1 MKYDVIVIGA
11 GSAGCVVAARLSED
25 PNRSVLLLEAGPDY
39 PDFEHYPDDLKFGYS
54 ATASQPGAPHNW
66 SFEARGR
73 PEQTEP
79 MPVPRGKV
87 VGGTSAI
94 NGQVILRGAPEDYDS
109 WAAMGNDEW
118 EYVKVLP
125 YFRKLETDTD
135 IRDDFH
141 GTDGPIPVRRFQSQE
156 WLPFQNAFYRAV
168 RDAGYPDDPDLNHP
182 ESEGVGPIP
191 MNNPNGIRM
200 STGLTYINPNR
211 HRLNLTVR
219 GNVLVRRILFDGNRA
234 TGVEVESGDEVF
246 RVEAEEIVLSGGA
259 IASPQILMLSG
270 IGPAEHLRSLGI
282 PLVHDSPGVG
292 QNFRDHPNAPVRLK
306 VKEGFPQDSEAP
318 RIQAALRYTATGS
331 NLRNDIQIMPS
342 SFSFPLGG
350 DPLEGEG
357 VRFSCILELAAG
369 KGEVTLKSADPHD
382 QPDLYYGFLEEE
394 SDRMRLREA
403 VRICFGFL
411 EHEAFKDIVDGPL
424 TPTYEEVATDEALDD
439 WLNRNIST
447 SQHLAGTCK
456 MGPDSDPMAVVD
468 QYCRVRGVQGLR
480 VADTSVMPDVV
491 RANTNT
497 TAMTI
502 GERVADWMKSQ

>member
-11 GSAGCVVAARLSED
+11 GSAGCVVAGRLSED

-54 ATASQPGAPHNW
+54 ATASTPGAPHNW
-66 SFEARGR
+66 SFQARGR

-94 NGQVILRGAPEDYDS
+94 NGQVILRGVPEDYDS
-109 WAAMGNDEW
+109 WAALGNDQW
-118 EYVKVLP
+118 AYVNVLP

-141 GTDGPIPVRRFQSQE
+141 GTDGPIPVRRFQRAD
-156 WLPFQNAFYRAV
+156 WLPFQNAFHRAAV
-168 RDAGYPDDPDLNHP
+168 DAGYPEDADMNNPD
-182 ESEGVGPIP
+182 SGGVGPIP

-219 GNVLVRRILFDGNRA
+219 GNVLVRRILFEGNKVS
-234 TGVEVESGDEVF
+234 GVEVESGGETF
-246 RVEAEEIVLSGGA
+246 QVEADQVVLSGGA

-270 IGPAEHLRSLGI
+270 VGPAEHLRGLDI
-282 PLVHDSPGVG
+282 PVVQDLPGVG
-292 QNFRDHPNAPVRLK
+292 QNFRDHPMAPVRLR
-306 VKEGFPQDSEAP
+306 VRDDFPQDADAP
-318 RIQAALRYTATGS
+318 RIQAGLRYTAGGS
-331 NLRNDIQIMPS
+331 DLRNDMQIMPS

-357 VRFSCILELAAG
+357 VRFSCILELAEG
-369 KGEVTLKSADPHD
+369 KGEITLASADPHD
-382 QPDLYYGFLEEE
+382 QPNLYYGFLEEQ
-394 SDRMRLREA
+394 SDRERLREA
-403 VRICFGFL
+403 VRICFRLL
-411 EHEAFKDIVDGPL
+411 EHQAFRDIVAGPL
-424 TPTYEEVATDEALDD
+424 TPSEADLASDEALDD
-439 WLNRNIST
+439 WLNRNVTT

-456 MGPDSDPMAVVD
+456 MGPDSDPLAVVD
-468 QYCRVRGVQGLR
+468 QYCRVRGIEGLR
-480 VADTSVMPDVV
+480 VADTSVMPNVV

-497 TAMTI
+497 TAITI
-502 GERVADWMKSQ
+502 GERVADWMKGQ